1 MHLNQTWQCLEGRQ
15 RTRTKCIN
23 LIYVKF
29 EEILVTC
36 TPFFLREGSLSSSS
50 RLEIFAVNIGSATDL
65 SVLRW
70 TIFTFF
76 HFCKNKTSLLCKNKA
91 EVWTY
96 LSVMQSISSTFGNL
110 LSITFAAAMIFSII
124 SSTFIPVWP
133 MRVVLKEEINNNS
146 IWAKKLISSYLFS
159 LGIPKNAKSP
169 LICNYHKGGMAIAK
183 IFCGNIRRDSPVF
196 IFLYLDMQLP
206 SDITKHFYQFRS
218 FQIHNV
224 WKKSY

>member
-1 MHLNQTWQCLEGRQ
+1 M
-15 RTRTKCIN
+15 
-23 LIYVKF
+23 F
-29 EEILVTC
+29 EEILVTF
-36 TPFFLREGSLSSSS
+36 TSFFLRGGSLSSSS

-70 TIFTFF
+70 IIFTFF

-96 LSVMQSISSTFGNL
+96 LSVMQPISSGTFGNL
-110 LSITFAAAMIFSII
+110 LSITFAAAMIFSSI

-133 MRVVLKEEINNNS
+133 MRDVLKEEMNNNNS
-146 IWAKKLISSYLFS
+146 IWVNKLISSYLFS
-159 LGIPKNAKSP
+159 LGILKNAKSP
-169 LICNYHKGGMAIAK
+169 LICDYYKGGMAIAE

-196 IFLYLDMQLP
+196 IFLYLDRQLL

-218 FQIHNV
+218 FQIHNA